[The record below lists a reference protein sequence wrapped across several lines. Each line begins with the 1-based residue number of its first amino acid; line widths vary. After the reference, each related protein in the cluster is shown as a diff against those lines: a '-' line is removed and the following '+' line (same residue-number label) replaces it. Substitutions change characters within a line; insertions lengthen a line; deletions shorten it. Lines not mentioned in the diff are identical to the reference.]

1 MRLLLFISMFC
12 LYITNSFA
20 QQAVPV
26 SGGSL
31 NGSGGNVVFTVG
43 QMNYG
48 SITDKNNVS
57 VVKGI
62 QQPVETD
69 QKTNVD
75 PSFNM
80 AIKCSV
86 SPNPTSDF
94 IFLKIDDTKFKEY
107 SFELIDLN
115 GKTLIKLIS
124 NSILLK
130 YHQIIENQAKCGQK
144 RRLGIELKNIF
155 RLRFLVRG
163 LVYIL
168 LTAAG
173 IYYPGIPY
181 LITVSILL
189 LFLYYKTADDEER
202 VWIWIAISIPALYYS
217 GTAIATGK
225 PANFLSPV
233 LFVFVLLV
241 PVFSPIAGWRHRA
254 RAAAEEPAPTRRW
267 PTETGR
273 GRRGPRGSRNSG

>member
-1 MRLLLFISMFC
+1 MFC

-115 GKTLIKLIS
+115 GKTLIS
-124 NSILLK
+124 NSIS
-130 YHQIIENQAKCGQK
+130 ENNT
-144 RRLGIELKNIF
+144 LID
-155 RLRFLVRG
+155 LREF
-163 LVYIL
+163 IS
-168 LTAAG
+168 AN
-173 IYYPGIPY
+173 Y
-181 LITVSILL
+181 LIKINHQNKLITTFKI
-189 LFLYYKTADDEER
+189 FK
-202 VWIWIAISIPALYYS
+202 
-217 GTAIATGK
+217 
-225 PANFLSPV
+225 N
-233 LFVFVLLV
+233 
-241 PVFSPIAGWRHRA
+241 
-254 RAAAEEPAPTRRW
+254 
-267 PTETGR
+267 
-273 GRRGPRGSRNSG
+273 

>member
-1 MRLLLFISMFC
+1 MFC

-115 GKTLIKLIS
+115 GKTLIS
-124 NSILLK
+124 NSISENK
-130 YHQIIENQAKCGQK
+130 TQID
-144 RRLGIELKNIF
+144 
-155 RLRFLVRG
+155 LREF
-163 LVYIL
+163 IS
-168 LTAAG
+168 AN
-173 IYYPGIPY
+173 Y
-181 LITVSILL
+181 LIKINHQNKLITTFKI
-189 LFLYYKTADDEER
+189 FK
-202 VWIWIAISIPALYYS
+202 
-217 GTAIATGK
+217 
-225 PANFLSPV
+225 N
-233 LFVFVLLV
+233 
-241 PVFSPIAGWRHRA
+241 
-254 RAAAEEPAPTRRW
+254 
-267 PTETGR
+267 
-273 GRRGPRGSRNSG
+273 